1 MKIINLQ
8 TEFKLYHGEENC
20 ILFLIVKTRGKSVD
34 SFIHKTSRLSKKP
47 PKCFVKISLF
57 SPLSTAIAQAMNIGE
72 LIKGYGGEPAKL
84 LLSMS

>member
-8 TEFKLYHGEENC
+8 TELYHGEENC

-34 SFIHKTSRLSKKP
+34 SFIHKTSRLSKKT

-57 SPLSTAIAQAMNIGE
+57 SPLFTAIAQAMNIGE

>member
-8 TEFKLYHGEENC
+8 TELYHGEENC

-34 SFIHKTSRLSKKP
+34 SFIHKTSRLSKKT
-47 PKCFVKISLF
+47 PKCFVKINLF